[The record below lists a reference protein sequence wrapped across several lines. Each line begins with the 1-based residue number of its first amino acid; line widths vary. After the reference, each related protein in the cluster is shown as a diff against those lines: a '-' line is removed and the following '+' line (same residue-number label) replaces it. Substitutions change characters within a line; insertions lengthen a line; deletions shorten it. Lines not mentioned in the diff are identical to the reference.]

1 MTLKPLLLNSS
12 RSEGCTLTG
21 ALSVTTSV
29 HDAVTVI
36 HGPAGCAH
44 HNFSLLHASGLDND
58 TFHVPAMLSSG
69 MQELDVIFGGEEA
82 LKSAIARAEAMHP
95 ACIFVLSSCIPD
107 TIGDDTGAVCA
118 ARNAVPL
125 YLVPT
130 GGFLGGGFFAGY
142 QNALL
147 TLSST
152 ATRGE
157 SRPEVTIIGEKNLEY
172 EVEQNY
178 REVVRLLALLGL
190 QVGLRFVR
198 NIRFADISRLG
209 SGSLNILREPALEPV
224 GRTLENR
231 FGTPYVCSFPVGFSG
246 TLRFLEQAGDA
257 MSIESRVAIRNEEM
271 VQKGVISSFNDLQG
285 KAVSL
290 GDPGMV
296 PLNDTNLADIFEALD
311 LTLTERAP
319 NVPVPVPFPVGTTG
333 ISRMLHRWRRTL
345 HA

>member
-29 HDAVTVI
+29 QDAITII
-36 HGPAGCAH
+36 HGPSGCAH

-58 TFHVPAMLSSG
+58 SFCIPAILSSG
-69 MQELDVIFGGEEA
+69 MQEQDVIFGGEKA
-82 LKSAIARAEAMHP
+82 LGFAIARAEAMHP
-95 ACIFVLSSCIPD
+95 ASIFVLTSCIPD

-118 ARNAVPL
+118 ARNVVPT

-130 GGFLGGGFFAGY
+130 GGFLGGGFYAGY

-147 TLSST
+147 SLSSS
-152 ATRGE
+152 ATRGDP
-157 SRPEVTIIGEKNLEY
+157 RPEVSIIGEKNLEF

-178 REVVRLLALLGL
+178 REVVRLLARLGL

-198 NIRFADISRLG
+198 NIRFADISLLG
-209 SGSLNILREPALEPV
+209 IGSLNILREPALEPV
-224 GRTLENR
+224 GRIFQDR
-231 FGTPYVCSFPVGFSG
+231 FGTPYVSSFPTGFTG
-246 TLRFLEQAGDA
+246 TLRFLEQVGEETGID
-257 MSIESRVAIRNEEM
+257 SREAIRQEEKI
-271 VQKGVISSFNDLQG
+271 QKAVVSSFRDLQG
-285 KAVSL
+285 KAISFGEPVTEPVIDANL
-290 GDPGMV
+290 GD
-296 PLNDTNLADIFEALD
+296 LFDALD
-311 LTLTERAP
+311 LTLSDRGK

-333 ISRMLHRWRRTL
+333 ISRMLHRWRRAL

>member
-1 MTLKPLLLNSS
+1 MPLKPLLLNTS

-29 HDAVTVI
+29 SDAITVI
-36 HGPAGCAH
+36 HGPAGCTH

-58 TFHVPAMLSSG
+58 AFHIPALLSSG
-69 MQELDVIFGGEEA
+69 MQEQDVIFGGEEA
-82 LKSAIARAEAMHP
+82 LKSAIIRAEAMHP

-107 TIGDDTGAVCA
+107 TIGDDTGSVCD
-118 ARNAVPL
+118 ARTAVPL

-147 TLSST
+147 LLSSS

-157 SRPEVTIIGEKNLEY
+157 PQLEVSIIGEKNLEY

-178 REVVRLLALLGL
+178 REVVRLLGLLGL
-190 QVGLRFVR
+190 EVGLRFVR
-198 NIRFADISRLG
+198 NIRFAEVTRLG
-209 SGSLNILREPALEPV
+209 SGSLNILREQALEPV
-224 GRTLENR
+224 GRILENR
-231 FGTPYVCSFPVGFSG
+231 FGTPYVCAFPAGFSG
-246 TLRFLEQAGDA
+246 TLRFLEQVGDDLGIK
-257 MSIESRVAIRNEEM
+257 SSEAIRMEEM
-271 VQKGVISSFNDLQG
+271 MQKAVISSFNDLQG

-290 GDPGMV
+290 GDPATV
-296 PLNDTNLADIFEALD
+296 PLNDADLEDLLDALE
-311 LTLTERAP
+311 LTLCDRAP